1 MTRASRRCL
10 PGFLG
15 GFALLVSAGVLLPTS
30 AAAQE
35 WQIYLVGR
43 IEPIVAD
50 YYQEET
56 PWIFFHFRE
65 NRVEDQS
72 RYIFALACNRISRVE
87 RGGAPLPTP
96 VCPLERLTTSMP
108 QIYRRVMEPEQRRID
123 DLVAKLREQNRA
135 YSEAIIG
142 SVLAARGLQAA
153 GGVGQSTF
161 AGQADLLSN
170 IQGISFMAQQIQ
182 DTLLDIRLTNVK
194 ISNLEAAAAD
204 EEKLTPRARPRY
216 FFFIR

>member
-1 MTRASRRCL
+1 M
-10 PGFLG
+10 
-15 GFALLVSAGVLLPTS
+15 LVSVGVLLPTS

-35 WQIYLVGR
+35 WRIYLVGKVD
-43 IEPIVAD
+43 PILAD

-56 PWIFFHFRE
+56 PWVFFHFLE
-65 NRVEDQS
+65 TRVEDQS
-72 RYIFALACNRISRVE
+72 KYVFAVACNRISRVE
-87 RGGAPLPTP
+87 RGGAPLPSP
-96 VCPLERLTTSMP
+96 VCPLELLTTSMP

-142 SVLAARGLQAA
+142 SALAARGLQTA
-153 GGVGQSTF
+153 GGAGISTF
-161 AGQADLLSN
+161 GARSDLLSN
-170 IQGISFMAQQIQ
+170 IQGVSFMAQQIQ

-204 EEKLTPRARPRY
+204 EEKLTPRARPRF